1 MMKHD
6 AKVVVV
12 TGAARG
18 IGLAI
23 ARKFLEEGYQIA
35 ILDIDETTLS
45 KTMKEVFD
53 TKNVSES
60 NVMFQNLSR

>member
-6 AKVVVV
+6 AKVAVV

-23 ARKFLEEGYQIA
+23 ARKFLEESYQIA

-53 TKNVSES
+53 TKNVLGIECDVS
-60 NVMFQNLSR
+60 